1 MNLALIRRANFYSI
15 TLATSSNCLRMK
27 KSLIIVLL
35 LLPLF
40 GLAQKGK
47 KEFINPPGWN
57 KPPGYTH
64 VVKAT
69 GGTTVYLSGQVPTDA
84 QGNLVGKGDFKAQV
98 TQVFDNLRVA
108 LQAAGASF
116 ADVVKINTYVV
127 GLTLDRRNVIREV
140 RRAYLNLD
148 APPASTLLGVEAL
161 YDPEV
166 MIEIE
171 AIAVIK

>member
-1 MNLALIRRANFYSI
+1 MKKL
-15 TLATSSNCLRMK
+15 LATF
-27 KSLIIVLL
+27 LL
-35 LLPLF
+35 LFPLL

-84 QGNLVGKGDFKAQV
+84 QGNLVGKGDFEAQV
-98 TQVFDNLRVA
+98 AQVFENLRVA
-108 LQAAGASF
+108 LQAAGATF
-116 ADVVKINTYVV
+116 ADVVKLNTYVT
-127 GLTLDRRNVIREV
+127 GLTVERRNVLREV
-140 RRAYLNLD
+140 RRGYLNLD
-148 APPASTLLGVEAL
+148 APPASTLVGVEAL